1 MVRIALG
8 IMFMSHPSV
17 SQSAL
22 FFASTLLLKFH
33 PFVGNIKATK
43 CLDACASITSKFLF
57 QYFPKN
63 FGTFV
68 PSEL

>member
-17 SQSAL
+17 SQSVL

-33 PFVGNIKATK
+33 HFVGNIKATK
-43 CLDACASITSKFLF
+43 CLDVHQLQVNFYFSIFLKILALLSL
-57 QYFPKN
+57 PN
-63 FGTFV
+63 FN
-68 PSEL
+68 